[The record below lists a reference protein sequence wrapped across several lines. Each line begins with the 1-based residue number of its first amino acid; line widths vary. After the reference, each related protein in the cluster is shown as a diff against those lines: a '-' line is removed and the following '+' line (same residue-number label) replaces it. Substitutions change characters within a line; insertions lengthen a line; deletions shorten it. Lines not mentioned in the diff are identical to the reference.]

1 MLYRCLHC
9 ANQTEKSPNYFYDN
23 IHRKDRNAKQCVIQR
38 TISGAGF
45 YRDRETDTLVE
56 AGYAML
62 FRHGEESAYGYPE
75 NATEPYVLEFIS
87 LQVDIEL
94 FDTIRRTGG
103 SRIALP
109 PRAEATNA
117 FTRLFRHYQ
126 MRTFRD
132 RFHESLCV
140 YELLIALLRQVSRSD
155 PLRDPVAAAR
165 DYILDHYAEPF
176 SQKEVATRVGLS
188 REHLAREFKRRYA
201 VSPGEYCRQL
211 RMQRAQE
218 LLRLPFAPM
227 TEIASR
233 CGYTDAGSFAR
244 AFRLSEGVSPQAYQR
259 SFAATPADTAQ
270 PANRTPPGR
279 S

>member
-1 MLYRCLHC
+1 
-9 ANQTEKSPNYFYDN
+9 
-23 IHRKDRNAKQCVIQR
+23 VIQR
-38 TISGAGF
+38 TLSGAGF

-56 AGYAML
+56 AGHAML
-62 FRHGEESAYGYPE
+62 FRHGEDSTYGYPE
-75 NATEPYVLEFIS
+75 NATEPYVLEFAS
-87 LQVDIEL
+87 LQVDIDL
-94 FDTIRRTGG
+94 FDAIRRTGG
-103 SRIALP
+103 SCVALP

-117 FTRLFRHYQ
+117 FTTLFRHYQ

-165 DYILDHYAEPF
+165 DYILDHYAKPF

-188 REHLAREFKRRYA
+188 REHLAREFKRRYG

-211 RMQRAQE
+211 RMKRAQE
-218 LLRLPFAPM
+218 LLRLPFTPIA
-227 TEIASR
+227 EIASR

-244 AFRLSEGVSPQAYQR
+244 AFRLAEGISPQAYQR
-259 SFAATPADTAQ
+259 SFERSSFAAAQ
-270 PANRTPPGR
+270 HTNRASPSR

>member
-1 MLYRCLHC
+1 
-9 ANQTEKSPNYFYDN
+9 
-23 IHRKDRNAKQCVIQR
+23 
-38 TISGAGF
+38 
-45 YRDRETDTLVE
+45 
-56 AGYAML
+56 ML
-62 FRHGEESAYGYPE
+62 FRHGEDSSYGYPE

-87 LQVDIEL
+87 LQIDIDL
-94 FDTIRRTGG
+94 FDTIRSTGG
-103 SRIALP
+103 SCVALP

-117 FTRLFRHYQ
+117 FTTLFRHYQ

-165 DYILDHYAEPF
+165 DYILDHFAEPF

-218 LLRLPFAPM
+218 LLRLPYAPI

-259 SFAATPADTAQ
+259 SLERSSSDPSPHT
-270 PANRTPPGR
+270 NRTRSGR

>member
-1 MLYRCLHC
+1 M
-9 ANQTEKSPNYFYDN
+9 DIN
-23 IHRKDRNAKQCVIQR
+23 IKQCVIQR
-38 TISGAGF
+38 TLSGASF

-56 AGYAML
+56 AGHAML
-62 FRHGEESAYGYPE
+62 FRHGEDSSYGYPE
-75 NATEPYVLEFIS
+75 NMTEPYVLEFAS
-87 LQVDIEL
+87 LQVDIDL
-94 FDTIRRTGG
+94 FDAIRRTGG
-103 SRIALP
+103 SCVAMP

-117 FTRLFRHYQ
+117 FTTLFRHYQ
-126 MRTFRD
+126 KRTFRD
-132 RFHESLCV
+132 RFHESVCV

-188 REHLAREFKRRYA
+188 REHLAREFKRRYE

-211 RMQRAQE
+211 RMKRAQE
-218 LLRLPFAPM
+218 LLHLPFATI

-244 AFRLSEGVSPQAYQR
+244 AFRLSEGISPQAYQR
-259 SFAATPADTAQ
+259 SFATASPDTSQ
-270 PANRTPPGR
+270 PAHRASSGR
-279 S
+279 P